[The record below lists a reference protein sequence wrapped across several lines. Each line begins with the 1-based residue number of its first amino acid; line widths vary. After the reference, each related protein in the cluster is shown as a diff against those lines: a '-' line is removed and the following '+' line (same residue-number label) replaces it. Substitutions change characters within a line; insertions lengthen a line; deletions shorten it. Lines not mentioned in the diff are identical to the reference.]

1 MKVWI
6 TKYALT
12 KGIIEADGE
21 LTSSESVNILNR
33 GLSLPTHWFYKGDWH
48 SDKQSAIKKAEE
60 MRQKKIES
68 LKSRF
73 RSWGK

>member
-21 LTSSESVNILNR
+21 LTSSESVSILNR
-33 GLSLPTHWFYKGDWH
+33 GYPFRHTGFIKETGIPISNL
-48 SDKQSAIKKAEE
+48 QSKKL
-60 MRQKKIES
+60 KKCVRR
-68 LKSRF
+68 KS
-73 RSWGK
+73 SV